1 MTNNELHEEESCRN
15 PVCSPPE
22 TLELDTCGNAAKEN
36 QTSGMNGF
44 FKSLG
49 VPAHGKTEKKTK
61 NGFLTECGS
70 IFSAARKRRKKTH
83 FYNRPKKGKMYHEN
97 LR

>member
-15 PVCSPPE
+15 LVCSPPE

-44 FKSLG
+44 LSHW
-49 VPAHGKTEKKTK
+49 VCQPTEK
-61 NGFLTECGS
+61 
-70 IFSAARKRRKKTH
+70 RKKD
-83 FYNRPKKGKMYHEN
+83 
-97 LR
+97 